1 MHELTT
7 SGTGWV
13 HELKTLSQH
22 FEAIACG
29 TKRFELRRNDRG
41 FGVGDNLRL
50 REYTGDAYTERE
62 LTVRVTQILYEHDG
76 LAPGYVCMS
85 IEVLP

>member
-1 MHELTT
+1 MT
-7 SGTGWV
+7 

-22 FEAIACG
+22 FEAIASG

-50 REYTGDAYTERE
+50 RECIGIVDGMLYSGRE